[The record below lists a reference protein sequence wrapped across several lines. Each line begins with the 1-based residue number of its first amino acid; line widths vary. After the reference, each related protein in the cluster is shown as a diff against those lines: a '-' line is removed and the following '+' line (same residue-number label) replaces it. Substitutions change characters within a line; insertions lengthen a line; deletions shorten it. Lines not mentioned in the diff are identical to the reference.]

1 MNETTID
8 AVGLAASSSAPV
20 ARINVPFEFRAT
32 GSEYFRIW
40 IVNLLLTI
48 VTLGI
53 YSAWA
58 KVRRLRYFYG
68 STLLDGHSFEY
79 HGKPLAILKG
89 RLVVFAVYVVFLVAT
104 ESLAAHR
111 VPDNSALH
119 LCGALDHRESATVP
133 DAHDLV
139 SKPAFQL
146 PWNVRWRDERFRRL
160 VLHRAHFA
168 GHGVSHVGPPP
179 GGVHTR

>member
-20 ARINVPFEFRAT
+20 ARLNVPFEFRAT
-32 GSEYFRIW
+32 GGEYFRIW

-68 STLLDGHSFEY
+68 NTLLDGHSFEY
-79 HGKPLAILKG
+79 HGRPLAILKG
-89 RLVVFAVYVVFLVAT
+89 RLIVVGLYLGLLAVAQVLPLLIVAFIP
-104 ESLAAHR
+104 LAI
-111 VPDNSALH
+111 
-119 LCGALDHRESATVP
+119 
-133 DAHDLV
+133 
-139 SKPAFQL
+139 F
-146 PWNVRWRDERFRRL
+146 
-160 VLHRAHFA
+160 
-168 GHGVSHVGPPP
+168 
-179 GGVHTR
+179 